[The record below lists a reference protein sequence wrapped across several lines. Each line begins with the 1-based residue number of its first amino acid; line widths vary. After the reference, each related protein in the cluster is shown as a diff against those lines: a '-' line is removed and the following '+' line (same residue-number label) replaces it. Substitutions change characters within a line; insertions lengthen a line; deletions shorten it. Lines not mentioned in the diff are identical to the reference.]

1 MAQFNAKIFN
11 ADVFGKYLER
21 IPRVKQNKLLEA
33 GVMRTRGELKTM
45 LSAQSGGNYVTL
57 PMKGLIEGTALN
69 YDGAT
74 NITADGSKTFSQSMV
89 VTGRAKAWTE
99 LDFSADITGED
110 FLDNIAQQVS
120 TYWSDVDQSTM
131 LSVLKGIFLM
141 TGAGNLTFV
150 TNHTTDITGAS
161 TDETA
166 KVGATTL
173 NNAIQKAAGDNKAV
187 FKLVICH
194 SQVATNLENISAI
207 NYLKYTDAKGVERD
221 LGMATWNGRLVL
233 VDDSVPAVEISASDA
248 VSAVTGVPAVYTL
261 TITAKAVAE
270 DAMAITAGGAT
281 KAYVCGT
288 TPGWAAGANV
298 AADCTALQAILAVD
312 FPAYTVTKTSTTVV
326 LTQKTALAETA
337 AAIVVN
343 KKDSTGTLDAA
354 IAETTKGI
362 TAVAAVAAVTA
373 HTAYTSYILGDGAF
387 DYADVGAKVPNEMV
401 RDALTNGGVDTLVT
415 RQRKL
420 FAPRGISFTKVSMA
434 SSSPTDAELETG
446 ANWELVNDG
455 NAISKTYISHKAI
468 PIARIISRG

>member
-1 MAQFNAKIFN
+1 MGQFNAKIFN

-45 LSAQSGGNYVTL
+45 LSAQSGGNYITV
-57 PMKGLIEGTALN
+57 PMKGLIEGTPLN

-89 VTGRAKAWTE
+89 VVGRAKAWTE
-99 LDFSADITGED
+99 MDFSADITGED

-120 TYWSDVDQSTM
+120 TYWSDVDQDTM
-131 LSVLKGIFLM
+131 LSILKGIFAM
-141 TGAGNLTFV
+141 TGTGNLTFV
-150 TNHTTDITGAS
+150 TNHTTDITA
-161 TDETA
+161 ETGDAA
-166 KVGATTL
+166 KVAATTL
-173 NNAIQKAAGDNKAV
+173 NTAIQKAAGDNKAI

-194 SQVATNLENISAI
+194 SVVATNLENISAI

-233 VDDSVPAVEISASDA
+233 VDDGVPAVDVPASDA
-248 VSAVTGVPAVYTL
+248 VSAVTGVKAKYTL
-261 TITAKAVAE
+261 TISAKAVAE
-270 DAMAITAGGAT
+270 
-281 KAYVCGT
+281 
-288 TPGWAAGANV
+288 
-298 AADCTALQAILAVD
+298 
-312 FPAYTVTKTSTTVV
+312 
-326 LTQKTALAETA
+326 TA
-337 AAIVVN
+337 AAVVVN

-354 IAETTKGI
+354 IAETTKGV

-387 DYADVGAKVPNEMV
+387 DFADVGAKVPNAMV
-401 RDALTNGGVDTLVT
+401 RDELTNGGVDTLVT

-455 NAISKTYISHKAI
+455 NAISKTYINHKAI